1 MIVKLIILF
10 IIIWFG
16 VRIYLAIQAKK
27 TKNTS
32 VKRVEDMVSCVT
44 CGVHIPIDEAINV
57 DNQYFCSKDH
67 LPTKP
72 QD

>member
-27 TKNTS
+27 TIHTS
-32 VKRVEDMVSCVT
+32 SQIAQDMVSCET
-44 CGVHIPIDEAINV
+44 CGVHTPVDEAIKVGNK
-57 DNQYFCSKDH
+57 YYCSTNH
-67 LPTKP
+67 LPAKH
-72 QD
+72 

>member
-32 VKRVEDMVSCVT
+32 VKRVQDMVSCET
-44 CGVHIPIDEAINV
+44 CGVHIPVDEAIKVGNE
-57 DNQYFCSKDH
+57 YFCSKEH
-67 LPTKP
+67 LPAKH
-72 QD
+72 